1 MVNCSIF
8 QTMEGDE
15 RVIPLCWREQVTIS
29 SHLSAEDR
37 LDLCNTST
45 PHAKFKVYKKRKTIL
60 PLLVSLNTCMPRT
73 AASQKDKK
81 GKSEAITFF
90 TDLVGRLT
98 RLNTFTVYIHFKY
111 ILF

>member
-45 PHAKFKVYKKRKTIL
+45 PHAKFKVYKKRKKNPTTIC
-60 PLLVSLNTCMPRT
+60 V
-73 AASQKDKK
+73 
-81 GKSEAITFF
+81 
-90 TDLVGRLT
+90 
-98 RLNTFTVYIHFKY
+98 FKY
-111 ILF
+111 M